1 MSKGERGSKINLN
14 TIDVS
19 IPTDLRIQFAPEDGW
34 VDKGT
39 PGVGEYDISSP
50 FVKPSY
56 ETYEKSDQVILVKIN
71 HIGGTS
77 SFRSEGQRFL
87 DGSIYHSSA
96 SPGPGTYQ
104 LASHRAKKHL
114 SSSTYHENYALIQ
127 ELLRNSRERTESMPN
142 YKIGVPQPGLEYNG
156 LPKHLQEMYMNM
168 NRAKESAST
177 VKSLPLEKLIKLRK
191 RT

>member
-1 MSKGERGSKINLN
+1 
-14 TIDVS
+14 VS
-19 IPTDLRIQFAPEDGW
+19 NPTDLRIQFEPEESW

-87 DGSIYHSSA
+87 DNNSIYQPTT

-104 LASHRAKKHL
+104 LAIASQRNKKQL
-114 SSSTYHENYALIQ
+114 SASTYHENYDLIQ
-127 ELLRNSRERTESMPN
+127 ELMRNSRERTESMPN

-156 LPKHLQEMYMNM
+156 LPRHLQEMYINL
-168 NRAKESAST
+168 NREKETSTT
-177 VKSLPLEKLIKLRK
+177 VKSLPLDKLIKIRK
-191 RT
+191 RNEKLPIL